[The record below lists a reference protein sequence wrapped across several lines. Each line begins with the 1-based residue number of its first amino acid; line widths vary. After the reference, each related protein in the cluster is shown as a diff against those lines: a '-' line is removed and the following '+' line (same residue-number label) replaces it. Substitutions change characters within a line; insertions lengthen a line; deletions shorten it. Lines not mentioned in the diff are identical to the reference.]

1 MAELINIKKG
11 ETWNDVEFDIDTAM
25 IGGFY
30 FFVGSYNT
38 TNRIRFRKENNRY
51 VFYQMKGNVPTKDVL
66 INVSPMA
73 NPTEPL
79 FENIPV
85 STFISKPIIATA
97 TSTVSNGKSSTSTLN
112 YSQGYSR
119 SNLIPGN
126 TYQING
132 AYQENNHYSYAEGIG
147 TLEMLKC
154 NTTTTLSGNSQIPVG
169 ESLTITAIVKENDE
183 NTSLSR
189 GSLKLYDGNSLVQTI
204 PVTNTTTSISYT
216 SNVAGTHDLYVIY
229 EDSGIEYNT
238 STSNHLNVTVTKLEM
253 IFDIQEITNTD
264 YGVINDEGMIV
275 GEIEEIIEIEGYLT
289 YANDN
294 GLHGSVGELYFNLYD
309 YNGSLIDTIGTDT
322 DGSFVFEYE
331 IPSELANEQVI
342 TLNYGG
348 NNILG
353 SASLEIP
360 IMVNQPFSF
369 LSLDDYSWTV
379 WSGITTPQPVD
390 PSITTDNVNN
400 VSQPVIQVGRH
411 NCVVLEKTIPID
423 VNNFVLDV
431 TMKAGNNNDVIF
443 LGKYRILTT
452 GEHAGQYNIPTSY
465 AFGIRPRQVDV
476 SVTDYAHWHF
486 VFKNGVCTLYI
497 NSVNTGLTYDFSNYT
512 DDFRLMFISS
522 DENSIKIANISWGV
536 PLEIYDATNWEYIL
550 SSSVTEGSNLWGTQ
564 VLPTI
569 SNEYNCG
576 RYYFNLYTDY
586 PIQTEYT
593 NKRIYF
599 CINSNATHFITGL
612 GYKNNNGTV
621 TGRSGSYTTQFEPN
635 NHLIDTYD
643 TTGIHTISYLFD
655 KKGVVKCFYDGE
667 LTTLT
672 SSSLPNKIVY
682 PYIYATRNA
691 TNSPVNLMGL
701 TVENYKSTL
710 PLSDLTQSAADTY
723 AKPHIYSFEEKTLSV
738 GHSNYLQLPIP
749 TQNDWVLD
757 LELKSDILQSGSSW
771 YAVGLLQ
778 SSSRYWRFSEGH
790 IDSEGTY
797 ARFEYIDSVT
807 GVQPSQANYDVP
819 NLFADGNNFK
829 SIQFRK
835 ENNRFK
841 ITLTDR
847 LGNVEVLDKPYGYD
861 SNQMFYVRHSNC
873 DTIIKKMK
881 LTEME

>member
-1 MAELINIKKG
+1 MAE
-11 ETWNDVEFDIDTAM
+11 
-25 IGGFY
+25 
-30 FFVGSYNT
+30 
-38 TNRIRFRKENNRY
+38 
-51 VFYQMKGNVPTKDVL
+51 
-66 INVSPMA
+66 
-73 NPTEPL
+73 
-79 FENIPV
+79 
-85 STFISKPIIATA
+85 KPIIATA

-132 AYQENNHYSYAEGIG
+132 AYQENNNYSYAEGIG

-154 NTTTTLSGNSQIPVG
+154 NTTTILSGNSQIPVG
-169 ESLTITAIVKENDE
+169 ESLTITAIVKENDG

-216 SNVAGTHDLYVIY
+216 SNVVGTHDLYVIY
-229 EDSGIEYNT
+229 EDSGVEYNT
-238 STSNHLNVTVTKLEM
+238 STSNHLNVIVTKLGM
-253 IFDIQEITNTD
+253 SFDIQEITNTD
-264 YGVINDEGMIV
+264 DGVINDEGMIV

-294 GLHGSVGELYFNLYD
+294 GLHGSVGGLSFNLYD
-309 YNGSLIDTIGTDT
+309 YNGSLLDTIDTDT

-331 IPSELANEQVI
+331 IPSGLANEQVI

-348 NNILG
+348 SNILG

-360 IMVNQPFSF
+360 ITVNQPIPFGF
-369 LSLDDYSWTV
+369 LSLDDYSWNI
-379 WSGITTPQPVD
+379 WSGITNPTPED
-390 PSITTDNVNN
+390 PSITTDTVNN
-400 VSQPVIQVGRH
+400 NSQSVVQTGRH
-411 NCVVLEKTIPID
+411 NLVVLEKTIPID

-431 TMKAGNNNDVIF
+431 TLKAGNAYDVIS
-443 LGKYRILTT
+443 LGKYRLLTS
-452 GEHAGQYNIPTSY
+452 GEHAGQYNIAHSI
-465 AFGIRPRQVDV
+465 AFIIKPNLLGV

-512 DDFRLMFISS
+512 DDFRLMFMSYQS
-522 DENSIKIANISWGV
+522 NSVKVANISWGV
-536 PLEIYDATNWEYIL
+536 PLDIYDATNWEYIL
-550 SSSVTEGSNLWGTQ
+550 SPAVTEDSALWGTQ

-569 SNEYNCG
+569 SDEYNCG
-576 RYYFNLYTDY
+576 RYYFNLYTGY
-586 PIQTEYT
+586 PIQEKYI

-599 CINSNATHFITGL
+599 CINSNATHFNTAL
-612 GYKNNNGTV
+612 GYKTNDGNV
-621 TGRSGSYTTQFEPN
+621 IADSASYATKFKPN
-635 NHLIDTYD
+635 QHLIGTYD
-643 TTGIHTISYLFD
+643 TRGIHTISYLFD

-672 SSSLPNKIVY
+672 SSSLPNKVVY
-682 PYIYATRNA
+682 PYIYATESA
-691 TNSPVNLMGL
+691 TDSPVNLMGL

-710 PLSDLTQSAADTY
+710 PLSDLTQSAADTN

-771 YAVGLLQ
+771 YTVGLLH
-778 SSSRYWRFSEGH
+778 SSSRFWRFSEGH
-790 IDSEGTY
+790 TDSEGTY
-797 ARFEYIDSVT
+797 ARFEYKDSVT
-807 GVQPSQANYDVP
+807 GVQSSQANYDVP

-829 SIQFRK
+829 SMQFRK

-841 ITLTDR
+841 IIFTDTM
-847 LGNVEVLDKPYGYD
+847 GNTEMLDKPYGYD
-861 SNQMFYVRHSNC
+861 SNQMFYIRHSNC

-881 LTEME
+881 LKEME